1 MSAQTTEARLL
12 GGMLSCKF
20 TKKNNVK
27 SISNVEWIPLFT
39 HIEASGISSG
49 VINDISNMKVYKVKD
64 YNDELAK
71 KHILNKS
78 STKVT
83 KASLTAS
90 TKRVIKQFTIDV

>member
-1 MSAQTTEARLL
+1 
-12 GGMLSCKF
+12 
-20 TKKNNVK
+20 
-27 SISNVEWIPLFT
+27 
-39 HIEASGISSG
+39 
-49 VINDISNMKVYKVKD
+49 MKVYKVKD